1 MRGWDTKGTCH
12 QPFSNRCP
20 IRILIIED
28 DAALAR
34 SLSALLRAGG
44 HAVDHVATGGD
55 ALAVIG
61 SEPYALAILDVGLP
75 DIDGF
80 TVLAELRRRGAR
92 TPVLM
97 LTARDALDDRVRGL
111 DLGAD
116 DYLRKP
122 FEPEE
127 LEARV
132 RALGRRR
139 GGDPTPK
146 LVVGALTINRSTG
159 MADIA
164 GRSLDLRRRE
174 LAVLDALATRAGQ
187 VVPRELLIGEV
198 FGFDEPVGGNA
209 IEVHVTRLRGKLA
222 PDGPGIRTVRG
233 VGYMLDAD

>member
-1 MRGWDTKGTCH
+1 
-12 QPFSNRCP
+12 
-20 IRILIIED
+20 LIIED

-34 SLSALLRAGG
+34 GISALLRAGG
-44 HAVDHVATGGD
+44 HAVDHVATGED
-55 ALAVIG
+55 ALSVVG
-61 SEPYALAILDVGLP
+61 SEPYALVILDVGLP

-80 TVLAELRRRGAR
+80 TILAELRRRGDR

-139 GGDPTPK
+139 GGDPTPQIT
-146 LVVGALTINRSTG
+146 VGALTINRSTG
-159 MADIA
+159 IADVA
-164 GRSLDLRRRE
+164 GRPLDLRRRE

-187 VVPRELLIGEV
+187 VVPRERLIGEV

-209 IEVHVTRLRGKLA
+209 IEVHITRLRGKLA
-222 PDGPGIRTVRG
+222 PDGPGIRTIRG
-233 VGYMLDAD
+233 VGYMLDAG

>member
-1 MRGWDTKGTCH
+1 M
-12 QPFSNRCP
+12 
-20 IRILIIED
+20 IED

-34 SLSALLRAGG
+34 SIAALLRAGG
-44 HAVDHVATGGD
+44 HAVDHVATGED
-55 ALAVIG
+55 ALAVVG
-61 SEPYALAILDVGLP
+61 GEPSALVILDVGLP

-80 TVLAELRRRGAR
+80 TVLAELRRRGEKV
-92 TPVLM
+92 PVLM

-122 FEPEE
+122 FEPQE

-139 GGDPTPK
+139 GGDPTPEIT
-146 LVVGALTINRSTG
+146 VGPLTINRSTG
-159 MADIA
+159 VADVA
-164 GRSLDLRRRE
+164 GRALDLRRRE
-174 LAVLDALATRAGQ
+174 LAVLESLATRAGQ

-198 FGFDEPVGGNA
+198 FGFDEPVGSNA

-233 VGYMLDAD
+233 VGYMLDAQ

>member
-1 MRGWDTKGTCH
+1 M
-12 QPFSNRCP
+12 
-20 IRILIIED
+20 IED

-34 SLSALLRAGG
+34 SIAALLRAGG
-44 HAVDHVATGGD
+44 HAVDHVATVED
-55 ALAVIG
+55 ALAVVG
-61 SEPYALAILDVGLP
+61 GEPYALVILDVGLP

-80 TVLAELRRRGAR
+80 TVLAELRRRGEKV
-92 TPVLM
+92 PVLM

-122 FEPEE
+122 FEPQE

-139 GGDPTPK
+139 GGDPTPEIT
-146 LVVGALTINRSTG
+146 VGPLTINRSTG
-159 MADIA
+159 AADVA
-164 GRSLDLRRRE
+164 GRALDLRRRE
-174 LAVLDALATRAGQ
+174 LAVLESLATRAGQ

-198 FGFDEPVGGNA
+198 FGFDEPVGSNA

-233 VGYMLDAD
+233 VGYMLDAQ

>member
-1 MRGWDTKGTCH
+1 M
-12 QPFSNRCP
+12 
-20 IRILIIED
+20 RILMIED

-34 SLSALLRAGG
+34 SIGALLRADG
-44 HAVDHVATGGD
+44 HAVDHCASGEE
-55 ALAVIG
+55 ALTLVS
-61 SEPYALAILDVGLP
+61 SEPYALVILDVGLP

-80 TVLAELRRRGAR
+80 VVLERMRRTGERV
-92 TPVLM
+92 PVLM
-97 LTARDALDDRVRGL
+97 LTARDGLDDRVRGL

-139 GGDPTPK
+139 GGDPLPV
-146 LVVGALTINRSTG
+146 LSVGTLTINRSTG
-159 MADIA
+159 DADIA
-164 GRSLDLRRRE
+164 GRALDLRRRE
-174 LAVLDALATRAGQ
+174 RAVLEALATRAGR

-209 IEVHVTRLRGKLA
+209 IEVHVTRLRTKLA

-233 VGYMLDAD
+233 VGYMLDAG

>member
-1 MRGWDTKGTCH
+1 M
-12 QPFSNRCP
+12 
-20 IRILIIED
+20 RILLIED

-34 SLSALLRAGG
+34 SIAALLRAGG
-44 HAVDHVATGGD
+44 NAVDHVATGED
-55 ALAVIG
+55 ALSVVAG
-61 SEPYALAILDVGLP
+61 EPYALVILDVGLP
-75 DIDGF
+75 GIDGF
-80 TVLAELRRRGAR
+80 TVLETLRRRGER
-92 TPVLM
+92 VPVLM

-139 GGDPTPK
+139 GGDPLPV
-146 LVVGALTINRSTG
+146 LNVGTLTISTG
-159 MADIA
+159 DADIA
-164 GRSLDLRRRE
+164 GRALDLRRRE
-174 LAVLDALATRAGQ
+174 RAVLEALATRAGR
-187 VVPRELLIGEV
+187 VVPRELLVGEV

-209 IEVHVTRLRGKLA
+209 IEVHVTRLRTKLA

-233 VGYMLDAD
+233 VGYMLDAG

>member
-1 MRGWDTKGTCH
+1 M
-12 QPFSNRCP
+12 
-20 IRILIIED
+20 RILMIED
-28 DAALAR
+28 DAPLAR
-34 SLSALLRAGG
+34 SIVALLRAGG
-44 HAVDHVATGGD
+44 NAVDHVATGAD
-55 ALAVIG
+55 ALAVVAG
-61 SEPYALAILDVGLP
+61 EPYAVVILDVGLP

-80 TVLAELRRRGAR
+80 TVLERLRARGDR
-92 TPVLM
+92 VPVLM

-139 GGDPTPK
+139 GGDPVPV
-146 LVVGALTINRSTG
+146 LSVGSLSINRSSG
-159 MADIA
+159 EAKVGDRA
-164 GRSLDLRRRE
+164 LDLRRRE
-174 LAVLDALATRAGQ
+174 RTVLEALATRAGR

-222 PDGPGIRTVRG
+222 PDGPEIRTVRG
-233 VGYMLDAD
+233 VGYMLDAG